1 MLIVNRE
8 ILFIDLRKN
17 LFTSEDIKEF
27 LLTIK
32 EKIILQYLLLD
43 RQYIDNLD
51 VIEIIQ
57 KINLSRKRKETNL
70 PSLDDH
76 VSFDWNVEQ
85 IN

>member
-32 EKIILQYLLLD
+32 EKTILQYLLFD
-43 RQYIDNLD
+43 RQYIDNPD

-57 KINLSRKRKETNL
+57 EINLSRKQKKL
-70 PSLDDH
+70 
-76 VSFDWNVEQ
+76 
-85 IN
+85 IY